1 MRGRHLFGSRTNRQ
15 QDTGGMTMSVAWE
28 VTVDDIAIV
37 LMRKNI
43 AADPDEV
50 FDEHFAGDTCN
61 CGRVERAVLVCTD
74 FDDQCDA
81 ALAEIEAIL
90 TEVGVIRN

>member
-1 MRGRHLFGSRTNRQ
+1 
-15 QDTGGMTMSVAWE
+15 MTMSVAWE

-50 FDEHFAGDTCN
+50 FDEHFAGDTEHCS
-61 CGRVERAVLVCTD
+61 RVELAVLHQTD

-81 ALAEIEAIL
+81 ALEEITAIL